1 MQNRR
6 GTLYL
11 LLAVVSGLSAVV
23 LARNWL
29 QRQIPII
36 PVGTDTTPV
45 LIANG
50 DLPAGVPLTGSG
62 VDVFDWPSD
71 HLPDGAISERKNA
84 VGRVLKRAVVE
95 GEPLL
100 ESGLLRAGSEAG
112 LHALIGKNR
121 RAMSVKVDAVVGVAG
136 WVKPGTRVDV
146 LATLRR
152 VDWDRPLP
160 YSRVILQDITVLA
173 NDQKLEEADEGE
185 AEIVSVV
192 TLEVDPSQAQKLAY
206 ANSEGSLQL
215 ALRNPE
221 DSRIVDTV
229 AVTVGDVVPVKLT
242 ETLMPSVSTARPATN
257 GHRTSIEA
265 IRGASVTK
273 ELL

>member
-121 RAMSVKVDAVVGVAG
+121 RAMSIKVDAVVGVAG

-146 LATLRR
+146 VATLRR

-160 YSRVILQDITVLA
+160 YSRVILQDIKVLA
-173 NDQKLEEADEGE
+173 IDQKLEEADEGE

-192 TLEVDPSQAQKLAY
+192 TLEVDPSQAQRLAY
-206 ANSEGSLQL
+206 ANSEGTLQL

-229 AVTVGDVVPVKLT
+229 SVTVGDVVPVKLA
-242 ETLMPSVSTARPATN
+242 ETLVPSVSSPRAITN
-257 GHRTSIEA
+257 GHRTTIEV